1 MPKLERHYTEKIS
14 LHLTADQQQ
23 KLYAYAQAHGC
34 TTSDLLRRLIDD
46 LDMYVEIPQP
56 IQEKL
61 RKVAAG
67 QRGQTAGNV
76 IAGVLKRVYG
86 KWGWH

>member
-14 LHLTADQQQ
+14 LHITDAQYD
-23 KLYAYAQAHGC
+23 KLQAYAEAREC
-34 TTSDLLRRLIDD
+34 TSSELLRRMIDD